1 MINITRREA
10 LGTILGLA
18 GASMISGCATN
29 PVTGK
34 RQLMLMSKEQEIALG
49 KSAHQDIVKAY
60 GTYGD
65 ENLQQWF
72 NERGQ
77 NMAQVTHR
85 KNLNYTFTVLD
96 SPVINAFAVPG
107 GFIYVTRGILAFFN
121 NEAQFAGVLGH
132 ELGHVNARHTAATY
146 SKAKL
151 VNLSIGLGSVFSEQ
165 FKKYAQLV
173 SAGVA
178 ILFLKYSRDD
188 ERQADQLGVEYSSKA
203 NYDAKE
209 MSTFFKTLER
219 LSPSKGSLPEWQST
233 HPDPGDRV
241 VATRN
246 AAEEFQQNNPGM
258 KYYVKRDEYFEVIDG
273 ILYGEDPRQGYVKD
287 NVFYHPQMRF
297 KFPLP
302 SGWELTNSP
311 TEVRLSSKDENA
323 ILVFI
328 QSEKS
333 DPKNA
338 ASLFAQDNGINIQIA
353 EPITVNEMNGYRIA
367 GYRTVDEN
375 ELVIMSYFIKKE
387 NSLFA
392 FHGIASS
399 SDIRNYSEDF
409 TATAYGFDNL
419 TDRTFIN
426 VSPKRLEIRDIQKT
440 DSLKNILADFNVPEN
455 QQEGLALLN
464 GIELND
470 SLAAGAKIK
479 IIL

>member
-60 GTYGD
+60 GTYG
-65 ENLQQWF
+65 
-72 NERGQ
+72 
-77 NMAQVTHR
+77 
-85 KNLNYTFTVLD
+85 
-96 SPVINAFAVPG
+96 
-107 GFIYVTRGILAFFN
+107 
-121 NEAQFAGVLGH
+121 
-132 ELGHVNARHTAATY
+132 
-146 SKAKL
+146 
-151 VNLSIGLGSVFSEQ
+151 
-165 FKKYAQLV
+165 
-173 SAGVA
+173 
-178 ILFLKYSRDD
+178 
-188 ERQADQLGVEYSSKA
+188 
-203 NYDAKE
+203 
-209 MSTFFKTLER
+209 
-219 LSPSKGSLPEWQST
+219 
-233 HPDPGDRV
+233 
-241 VATRN
+241 
-246 AAEEFQQNNPGM
+246 
-258 KYYVKRDEYFEVIDG
+258 
-273 ILYGEDPRQGYVKD
+273 
-287 NVFYHPQMRF
+287 
-297 KFPLP
+297 
-302 SGWELTNSP
+302 
-311 TEVRLSSKDENA
+311 DENA